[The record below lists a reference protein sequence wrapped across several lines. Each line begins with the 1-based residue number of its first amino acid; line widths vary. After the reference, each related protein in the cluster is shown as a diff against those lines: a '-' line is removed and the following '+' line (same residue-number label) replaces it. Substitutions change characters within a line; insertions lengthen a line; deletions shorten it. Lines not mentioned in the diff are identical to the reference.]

1 MKNYKKKAEGS
12 DVIVN
17 SPIVRENHNGN
28 GNSNS
33 NGNGNGNGK
42 RGYHTNNGVR
52 HSLFLPEISKQVY
65 MNENKKSADLL
76 NKRYYSNESIEHKK
90 DEQISI
96 FNYKRM
102 RENFLNEVSLF
113 NKRLKEMIEEGVGVN
128 SDEDRFNLQKKIEE
142 YCVNYDYDWYLNLF
156 LKKNSQFDPIF
167 LSLMKDWYFNIEQ
180 ELGNFIHEYE
190 INDFEKLIK
199 GIKKKDSKVEV
210 ILTIL
215 AIKYFVI
222 ERNKKNEEG
231 LEKYIATKEEF
242 SEEDKKRIFNKLDG
256 KYSQKELYNII
267 SVIIGTIIFLISN
280 NFKEENN
287 DIFETTQSYLTIMLG
302 DNILKKVRVNLS
314 DIFLNKFNDV
324 DKEVVIK
331 YFNDHI
337 LNPSEE
343 TIGNVG
349 ANFLELLMN
358 SADIFETKKRTVD
371 NKTNIYIKISSVYIQ
386 MFSNRLL
393 HPNKLPMLF
402 PPLK

>member
-1 MKNYKKKAEGS
+1 MKKVWKN
-12 DVIVN
+12 I
-17 SPIVRENHNGN
+17 
-28 GNSNS
+28 
-33 NGNGNGNGK
+33 
-42 RGYHTNNGVR
+42 
-52 HSLFLPEISKQVY
+52 FLI
-65 MNENKKSADLL
+65 
-76 NKRYYSNESIEHKK
+76 
-90 DEQISI
+90 
-96 FNYKRM
+96 
-102 RENFLNEVSLF
+102 
-113 NKRLKEMIEEGVGVN
+113 
-128 SDEDRFNLQKKIEE
+128 QKK
-142 YCVNYDYDWYLNLF
+142 NLV
-156 LKKNSQFDPIF
+156 KKI
-167 LSLMKDWYFNIEQ
+167 
-180 ELGNFIHEYE
+180 
-190 INDFEKLIK
+190 
-199 GIKKKDSKVEV
+199 
-210 ILTIL
+210 
-215 AIKYFVI
+215 
-222 ERNKKNEEG
+222 
-231 LEKYIATKEEF
+231 
-242 SEEDKKRIFNKLDG
+242 KKRIFNKLDG

-371 NKTNIYIKISSVYIQ
+371 NKTNIYIKISSFYIQ

-393 HPNKLPMLF
+393 HPNKLPMVF

>member
-1 MKNYKKKAEGS
+1 MKNYKKSKSSQGREI
-12 DVIVN
+12 IVN
-17 SPIVRENHNGN
+17 NPIVLENHNGN
-28 GNSNS
+28 GNSNR
-33 NGNGNGNGK
+33 NGNGQ
-42 RGYHTNNGVR
+42 RGYHTNNGGR
-52 HSLFLPEISKQVY
+52 HSLILPKISKQVY
-65 MNENKKSADLL
+65 MNDNKKSADYL
-76 NKRYYSNESIEHKK
+76 NQRYYSNESIEHKN
-90 DEQISI
+90 DENFSI
-96 FNYKRM
+96 FNYKMM
-102 RENFLNEVSLF
+102 REKFLNEVSLF
-113 NKRLKEMIEEGVGVN
+113 NKRLKEMIEGVELN

-142 YCVNYDYDWYLNLF
+142 YCLNYDYDWYLNLF

-190 INDFEKLIK
+190 INDFEKLIT

-210 ILTIL
+210 IFTIL

-222 ERNKKNEEG
+222 ERNKKSEES
-231 LEKYIATKEEF
+231 LEKYISETEF

-256 KYSQKELYNII
+256 KFSQKELYNII

-280 NFKEENN
+280 NFKEDDN

-302 DNILKKVRVNLS
+302 DNILKKVKVNLS
-314 DIFLNKFNDV
+314 DLFLNKFNDV

-358 SADIFETKKRTVD
+358 SADIFETKKRTVN
-371 NKTNIYIKISSVYIQ
+371 NKTNIYIKISSDYIQ

-393 HPNKLPMLF
+393 HPNKLPMVF
-402 PPLK
+402 PPLN

>member
-1 MKNYKKKAEGS
+1 
-12 DVIVN
+12 
-17 SPIVRENHNGN
+17 
-28 GNSNS
+28 
-33 NGNGNGNGK
+33 
-42 RGYHTNNGVR
+42 
-52 HSLFLPEISKQVY
+52 
-65 MNENKKSADLL
+65 
-76 NKRYYSNESIEHKK
+76 
-90 DEQISI
+90 
-96 FNYKRM
+96 
-102 RENFLNEVSLF
+102 
-113 NKRLKEMIEEGVGVN
+113 
-128 SDEDRFNLQKKIEE
+128 
-142 YCVNYDYDWYLNLF
+142 LF

-215 AIKYFVI
+215 AMKYFVI

-231 LEKYIATKEEF
+231 LEKYIAKKEEF

-267 SVIIGTIIFLISN
+267 SIIIGTIIFLISN
-280 NFKEENN
+280 NFKEEDN

-349 ANFLELLMN
+349 ANFLELVMN

-371 NKTNIYIKISSVYIQ
+371 NKTNIYIKISSDYIK

-393 HPNKLPMLF
+393 HPNKLPMVF